1 MGDSFE
7 SITTWRAWHWQSD
20 KQKCSIVVQMEL
32 EIFKRTSSLW
42 CKVVKSIH
50 GIDPHLWHTSGK
62 FGLSLRSPWI
72 SISKTWS
79 NFGSLT
85 NFKLGNGRNIFFWLD
100 AWCSEVSLQSRFAR
114 LHQIASLPN
123 GSVNDHWD
131 SDIGS
136 WNFSFWKQLKDED
149 LIFSSY
155 CAVLMVRE
163 LFKIQIPECGLWI
176 FRGSTS
182 EIPIK
187 ALDCFYSYW

>member
-1 MGDSFE
+1 MPGSVV
-7 SITTWRAWHWQSD
+7 SD
-20 KQKCSIVVQMEL
+20 L
-32 EIFKRTSSLW
+32 ERIMCKFLWEGHSGSKLSHLVKWETVLKALQHGGLGIGNLTNRNAALLFKWNRRFLKEQVSLW
-42 CKVVKSIH
+42 CKVIKSIH

-100 AWCSEVSLQSRFAR
+100 AWCSEVSLQLRFAR

-136 WNFSFWKQLKDED
+136 WNFSF
-149 LIFSSY
+149 
-155 CAVLMVRE
+155 
-163 LFKIQIPECGLWI
+163 
-176 FRGSTS
+176 
-182 EIPIK
+182 
-187 ALDCFYSYW
+187 